1 LVLLWVFGRDQ
12 RVHFVAF
19 VGDLV
24 LQGFRFIPTMRSLPA
39 RSQYFRWFLV
49 STPGHRLP
57 DSQRCGSR
65 DPYRRLIAAA
75 FLRCGKC
82 QEKVATVANFR
93 QTITEK
99 RVIDMSLALR
109 QIPSGFAVEHIF
121 KGAFV
126 SHKLLPSILLACALF
141 AFPAF
146 AQTGAT
152 TKIAAPATNKAD
164 VLTPDQAKRALDT
177 LQDDNKRAQMIDTLR
192 AIAKAPPQA
201 QAAPPA
207 LESQSAIPL
216 TADSLGAQLLLTV
229 SEQIGEISHEI
240 AGIARTLT
248 NFPAFYYWIVQ
259 TANDPT
265 AYDQLLDIAWKL
277 ALVFGCALAAEW
289 LIFRV
294 IKRPVALLEA
304 RLFQTASA
312 PVQTLAMVDP
322 PSSATDVIVEPE
334 LQQRRLSLARA
345 WQSLVRLPFVLG
357 RLALDLVP
365 VLVFIGVATML
376 LGTQIGDLATARRV
390 IFAVVNAYALSRGL
404 ICVVRALA
412 GPFGLFRVRGET
424 AAYIEIWAR
433 RIVTVA
439 VSGVAFANVAL
450 LLGLYRAGYA
460 AVLHLVVLIVHLF
473 IVVIILQCRRQ
484 VARAIRAPVGREGIT
499 ARLRDRVADRWH
511 YLAIALDLALWA
523 VWALNIPNG
532 YSLLLQ
538 YFVGTIAVA
547 LIARLA
553 TTVVLSL
560 IDRGFRISPD
570 ILQRFHGLETRAN
583 RYLPLLR
590 QIVSFVIAFIGF
602 VALLEVWGVDAVVW
616 FYGGQIGSRLLSAVV
631 TISVAALAAAVIW
644 ESSNALMDRQLN
656 VLSRD
661 GHYARAARLRTFQ
674 PMLRTALLCL
684 IVTVVGLTALSEIGV
699 NVAPLLAGAGIV
711 GIAIGF
717 GSQKLVQDL
726 ITGLFLLLENTVQVG
741 DDVTVSGLSGKVEN
755 VSIRTIRLRAG
766 DGSVHI
772 VPFSAVTTLTNSSRG
787 AGNAAVS
794 VNVSYKEDT
803 DRAGQILKDIVAEM
817 RHEPEYRSAIRGEL
831 ELWGVDK
838 VDGSMASIV
847 GQIRCTDSGRWP
859 VQREFNRRMK
869 RRFQECGIEIAS
881 ASQTIL
887 MQVPPPADTASN
899 SMPRRA
905 AG

>member
-1 LVLLWVFGRDQ
+1 MRDGRY
-12 RVHFVAF
+12 R
-19 VGDLV
+19 
-24 LQGFRFIPTMRSLPA
+24 FRF
-39 RSQYFRWFLV
+39 
-49 STPGHRLP
+49 
-57 DSQRCGSR
+57 
-65 DPYRRLIAAA
+65 
-75 FLRCGKC
+75 
-82 QEKVATVANFR
+82 
-93 QTITEK
+93 
-99 RVIDMSLALR
+99 
-109 QIPSGFAVEHIF
+109 AVVDIF

-126 SHKLLPSILLACALF
+126 SHKLFPSILLAGMLF
-141 AFPAF
+141 AFPVL
-146 AQTGAT
+146 AQTGAAP
-152 TKIAAPATNKAD
+152 KAAASATNNAD

-177 LQDDNKRAQMIDTLR
+177 LQDDKKRAQMIDTLR
-192 AIAKAPPQA
+192 AIANASPQA

-207 LESQSAIPL
+207 PEPHPAIPL

-229 SEQIGEISHEI
+229 SEQVGEISHEI
-240 AGIARTLT
+240 ADMARTLT
-248 NFPAFYYWIVQ
+248 HFPAFYYWIVQ
-259 TANDPT
+259 TANDPS
-265 AYDQLLDIAWKL
+265 AYNQLLDIAWKL
-277 ALVFGCALAAEW
+277 ALVFGCAFAAEW
-289 LIFRV
+289 LIFRL

-304 RLFQTASA
+304 RLPQTARA
-312 PVQTLAMVDP
+312 PAQTLAMADP
-322 PSSATDVIVEPE
+322 PSAAADVTAEPE
-334 LQQRRLSLARA
+334 LRRRRLSLARA

-357 RLALDLVP
+357 RLALELLP
-365 VLVFIGVATML
+365 VLVFVGVATMF
-376 LGTQIGDLATARRV
+376 LGTEIGDLATTRLV
-390 IFAVVNAYALSRGL
+390 ILAVVNAYALSRGL
-404 ICVVRALA
+404 ICGARALA
-412 GPFGLFRVRGET
+412 GPFGLFRVRAET

-433 RIVTVA
+433 RIVSVG
-439 VSGVAFANVAL
+439 VSGIAFANVAL
-450 LLGLYRAGYA
+450 LLGLHRAGYA
-460 AVLHLVVLIVHLF
+460 ALLRLVMLIVHLF

-484 VARAIRAPVGREGIT
+484 VAEAIRAPAGREGAA
-499 ARLRDRVADRWH
+499 ARVRNRVAGLWH

-523 VWALNIPNG
+523 VWALNIRNG

-538 YFVGTIAVA
+538 YFVGTMAVA

-553 TTVVLSL
+553 TIVVLSL
-560 IDRGFRISPD
+560 IDRGFSISPE
-570 ILQRFHGLETRAN
+570 ILQRFPGLETRAN

-590 QIVSFVIAFIGF
+590 KILSAVIAFIGF
-602 VALLEVWGVDAVVW
+602 VAVLEVWGVDAVVW
-616 FYGGQIGSRLLSAVV
+616 FYGGQIGSRLLSAAA
-631 TISVAALAAAVIW
+631 TIGIAALAAAAIW
-644 ESSNALMDRQLN
+644 EASNALMDRQLN

-661 GHYARAARLRTFQ
+661 GHFARAARLRTFQ

-741 DDVTVSGLSGKVEN
+741 DNVSVSGLSGIVEN

-772 VPFSAVTTLTNSSRG
+772 VPFSAVTTITNSSRG

-817 RHEPEYRSAIRGEL
+817 RREPEYRQAIRGDL

-881 ASQTIL
+881 AGQTIV
-887 MQVPPPADTASN
+887 MQIPAPADVASD
-899 SMPRRA
+899 SMLRRA